1 MIILSA
7 GKSFVKNCHHTYK
20 HLTWNRCVELNEVP
34 QAEAL
39 LVLEHE
45 LNKVPNLILL
55 NTTLLGSH
63 IETFWLADH
72 PFFLFW
78 MELVKL
84 LVIYFVYTWERP
96 IYKRFSIFLV
106 AVPERDVTQKQVH
119 VNRGD
124 PAVIVKIKPIQ

>member
-1 MIILSA
+1 
-7 GKSFVKNCHHTYK
+7 
-20 HLTWNRCVELNEVP
+20 
-34 QAEAL
+34 
-39 LVLEHE
+39 
-45 LNKVPNLILL
+45 
-55 NTTLLGSH
+55 
-63 IETFWLADH
+63 
-72 PFFLFW
+72 